1 MLLKGLKSH
10 YISQVCYC
18 YLFQKMAKTFIFLN
32 LFEIPLVESVV
43 FVVIKSIKMEG
54 KLVADTSMAKISCN
68 LVSQTVKIAAIPC
81 ISLLHKKCCA

>member
-1 MLLKGLKSH
+1 MLLKGLKSR

-43 FVVIKSIKMEG
+43 LVIKSIKMEG
-54 KLVADTSMAKISCN
+54 KLVTDTSMTKISCN
-68 LVSQTVKIAAIPC
+68 LVSQTVKTAC

>member
-1 MLLKGLKSH
+1 MLLLF
-10 YISQVCYC
+10 ISENGQNVH
-18 YLFQKMAKTFIFLN
+18 

-68 LVSQTVKIAAIPC
+68 LVSQTVKTAAIPC

>member
-1 MLLKGLKSH
+1 
-10 YISQVCYC
+10 
-18 YLFQKMAKTFIFLN
+18 MAKTFIFLN

-68 LVSQTVKIAAIPC
+68 LVSQTVKTATF
-81 ISLLHKKCCA
+81 HKKCCA